1 MFAAVHESGYD
12 PSKFHVISCL
22 ITTRLDWIHGVLG
35 FGSLGFLLGFLLG
48 LPLGERA

>member
-35 FGSLGFLLGFLLG
+35 FGSWASSWACPWASEHK
-48 LPLGERA
+48 PLV